1 MASDLLSIAKSGAK
15 TARTALDVT
24 AQNIANASSEGY
36 IRRSVALKEVSAA
49 GGFGT
54 ARDVSLSGVRLDRVV
69 RNADMF
75 RQSEVRRTGADSA
88 RATAEVAGLEN
99 IESAIE
105 QSNVYTAIVEFEASL
120 QRLTADPVDSSLRAA
135 AVEDARTMTR
145 TFNIASQALDA
156 VGESLRFEA
165 TEGVNQVNTLATE
178 LSRVNLRL
186 ARAADMSSDQ
196 ATLLDQRDALLEQLS
211 QYTDVTTTFAVDQT
225 VEVRL
230 GGTSG
235 PQLVVG
241 GTAAPL
247 AMTTAANGTVSF
259 AVGAT
264 PVTLAAG
271 SLTGKSQALTK
282 VASVR
287 TDLDAIAASV
297 IATANTAQA
306 AGVALDGTAG
316 QPFFSGSGAGNIGV
330 ALTSGSQIA
339 TAPAGAGANSRDPAN
354 LEALR
359 SALGAVDPAGEM
371 DGLLF
376 DISSNVAGRTI
387 TRDALVSIA
396 GQAKIAL
403 QAQAGV
409 DLDNEA
415 VNLLRY
421 QQAFQANGRVMQVA
435 TDVFD
440 TLLGIG

>member
-49 GGFGT
+49 GGFST

-75 RQSEVRRTGADSA
+75 RQSEVRRTGSDSA

-105 QSNVYTAIVEFEASL
+105 QSNVYTAIVEFEAAL

-145 TFNIASQALDA
+145 TFNIASNALDA

-165 TEGVNQVNTLATE
+165 TEGVSQVNTLATE

-186 ARAADMSSDQ
+186 ARAADSSSDQ
-196 ATLLDQRDALLEQLS
+196 ATLLDQRDALLERLS
-211 QYTDVTTTFAVDQT
+211 QYTDVTTTFAADQT

-230 GGTSG
+230 GGASG
-235 PQLVVG
+235 PQLVGG
-241 GTAAPL
+241 GTATPL
-247 AMTTAANGTVSF
+247 SMTTATNGTVAF
-259 AVGAT
+259 AIGAT

-271 SLTGKSQALTK
+271 SLTGKAQALTK
-282 VASVR
+282 VAAVR

-297 IATANTAQA
+297 ITTANTAQA

-330 ALTSGSQIA
+330 ALTSGSELA
-339 TAPAGAGANSRDPAN
+339 TAPAGAGANSRDAAN

-359 SALGAVDPAGEM
+359 ATLGTVNPAGEM

-387 TRDALVSIA
+387 TRDALISIA
-396 GQAKIAL
+396 GQAKVAL
-403 QAQAGV
+403 QARAGV
-409 DLDNEA
+409 VLDNEA
-415 VNLLRY
+415 ENLRRY
-421 QQAFQANGRVMQVA
+421 QQAFQANGSVMQVA
-435 TDVFD
+435 ADVVG
-440 TLLGIG
+440 TLLGIR